1 MCYYIHFSFF
11 KKIFFLVFKKKNSA
25 ELQGPGELVPEVL
38 VGPWMR
44 TCLWTGKP
52 ESADRA
58 SPRRPAAAEVERRH
72 HGRGGVC
79 GGRGGGRLL
88 LL

>member
-1 MCYYIHFSFF
+1 M
-11 KKIFFLVFKKKNSA
+11 
-25 ELQGPGELVPEVL
+25 VPEVL
-38 VGPWMR
+38 VGPSGGE

-52 ESADRA
+52 ESADRGD
-58 SPRRPAAAEVERRH
+58 PQGGRLLHEVEEEDTMDA
-72 HGRGGVC
+72 GGVC